1 MIDAPV
7 LAFPNFDQEFILET
21 DASGVGLGAILAQ
34 KQPDGT
40 VRPIAYGSRTL
51 QQHKKKYGATE
62 LEALGVAWAVKH
74 FCHYLYGRHYHVF
87 TDYKPLK
94 SLLNTPHSSGKLA
107 HWGLALQEVDIVIHY
122 RTDKSNVSA
131 DSLSHYPVAQ
141 SSKYDVCAEKSPV
154 AAIISKE
161 GIDKE
166 GESSSSLSPRPSK
179 VEKLSCSKEVRNKGT
194 EECCVAAVSPELG
207 DEAKDKERKSMED
220 RQREDTE
227 LKLIIDYQ
235 KEGVLSRDDKKAS
248 ELLLSRAQYHMEG
261 GVLYYVE
268 ADKTLRLIP
277 PTGYRKHLFE
287 EAHCGK
293 FGAHLGGTKVHG
305 QLSKHYWWPRMRADI
320 SGWSQGCLV
329 CATRQPGKAVKP
341 PLTPIPSGGSFSP
354 CGNQCNSVCEISFW

>member
-1 MIDAPV
+1 M
-7 LAFPNFDQEFILET
+7 
-21 DASGVGLGAILAQ
+21 
-34 KQPDGT
+34 
-40 VRPIAYGSRTL
+40 
-51 QQHKKKYGATE
+51 
-62 LEALGVAWAVKH
+62 
-74 FCHYLYGRHYHVF
+74 
-87 TDYKPLK
+87 
-94 SLLNTPHSSGKLA
+94 
-107 HWGLALQEVDIVIHY
+107 
-122 RTDKSNVSA
+122 SA
-131 DSLSHYPVAQ
+131 DSLSRYPVAQ
-141 SSKYDVCAEKSPV
+141 SSKYDACAENSPV

-179 VEKLSCSKEVRNKGT
+179 VEKLRNKGT
-194 EECCVAAVSPELG
+194 EECCVAAVSPELW

-220 RQREDTE
+220 RQREDPE

-235 KEGVLSRDDKKAS
+235 KEGVLPRDDKKAR

-293 FGAHLGGTKVHG
+293 FGAHLGGAKVHG

-320 SGWSQGCLV
+320 SGWCQGCLV
-329 CATRQPGKAVKP
+329 CATHQPGKAVKP
-341 PLTPIPSGGSFSP
+341 PLTPIPVEGPFHRVGVDVIQFVKSHS
-354 CGNQCNSVCEISFW
+354 GNQYAIVFTDYLTKWPEVFATKDQTALTIARLFVEEIVCCHGVPSQLLSDRGAAFLSYLMTEICKLLGTDKVNTTAYDP